1 MKDCGAI
8 CGASTVQTDGGPAN
22 AQQIATLT
30 QAKQAACFTCSS
42 GCNSG
47 LTMTYGGKKN
57 KHKKRK
63 TRKRKHKTKINKK
76 KRKSKRR
83 KSRIKR
89 KR

>member
-1 MKDCGAI
+1 MEDCGAI
-8 CGASTVQTDGGPAN
+8 CGASTIQTDGGPAN

-57 KHKKRK
+57 KRKKRY
-63 TRKRKHKTKINKK
+63 TRKRIYKTKINKK
-76 KRKSKRR
+76 KRKSKRK

>member
-1 MKDCGAI
+1 MTDCSSI
-8 CGASTVQTDGGPAN
+8 CGPSIVQTDGGAGNAN
-22 AQQIATLT
+22 QIATLT

-47 LTMTYGGKKN
+47 LTMTYGGKKQT
-57 KHKKRK
+57 KRGKKYA
-63 TRKRKHKTKINKK
+63 RKRITKTKRNKK
-76 KRKSKRR
+76 YKKKRR

>member
-57 KHKKRK
+57 KRKKRK
-63 TRKRKHKTKINKK
+63 TRKRGYKTKINKK

>member
-63 TRKRKHKTKINKK
+63 TRKRKHKKKINKK